1 MKKLINIL
9 ILLSVL
15 LFSACE
21 LNAQNIESL
30 YLNSDSDTLK
40 PGSIYLINLITGDE
54 YWGKAV
60 KIDSVYVLFK
70 DIENETRKIRIIS
83 INKCLNIFTNKIF
96 QGFSDYFWII
106 VLKSGAYYDSVTVK
120 GSLIDKDTIRF
131 RKLNNKEVKV
141 PLKKVDCVE
150 IYNNFHGELE
160 SDPMNMCF
168 LYLIFSRS
176 SVNTKEYDLSGYS
189 NIWKAA
195 GIKYLIYRYR

>member
-1 MKKLINIL
+1 MKTLINIL

-15 LFSACE
+15 LFNACE

-30 YLNSDSDTLK
+30 YLNPDSDTLK

-60 KIDSVYVLFK
+60 KIDSVYVMFK
-70 DIENETRKIRIIS
+70 DIENETRKIRITS

-96 QGFSDYFWII
+96 QGISNYFWII
-106 VLKSGAYYDSVTVK
+106 TLKSEAYYDSVTVK
-120 GSLIDKDTIRF
+120 GSWIDKDTIRF

-160 SDPMNMCF
+160 SDPMNMFF
-168 LYLIFSRS
+168 LYRTQNHQNNF
-176 SVNTKEYDLSGYS
+176 
-189 NIWKAA
+189 
-195 GIKYLIYRYR
+195 